1 MYIYFRILNKRCI
14 RGGIFLRDSDVRFRL
29 VFRSSLDNLAHSG
42 KTVRCLQSTWPLRGK
57 FRCQSGVIAENRV
70 TILD

>member
-1 MYIYFRILNKRCI
+1 MYKR
-14 RGGIFLRDSDVRFRL
+14 GIFLRDSDVRFRL

-57 FRCQSGVIAENRV
+57 FRCQSGVISEKYRL